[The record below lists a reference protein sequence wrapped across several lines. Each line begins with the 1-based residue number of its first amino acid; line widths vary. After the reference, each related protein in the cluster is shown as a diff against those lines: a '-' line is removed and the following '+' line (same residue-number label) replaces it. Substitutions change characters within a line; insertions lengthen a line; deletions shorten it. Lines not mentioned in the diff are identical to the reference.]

1 MTNWFTRRYKEK
13 PTAEVQRSFFLWRR
27 KKAANVG
34 NTGMIWYCSQTVVGR
49 ICCRGG
55 WALCCS
61 AVGFTVNMDYDDR
74 ETEAKVMWH
83 RPPTYGFEELKRI
96 IRKKELS
103 FDEWSEGFLDLR
115 LIDRR
120 ISAIKGLLVG
130 QLQVRLWNL
139 TGGWEGTETPTADC
153 YKVSQF
159 RGSPDQLYHHQQIRK
174 AKPKFIECETCSRR
188 FPTWLSTFP
197 LAAKNLNEEYA
208 LVRQDRYKG
217 VSYCSSKKR

>member
-1 MTNWFTRRYKEK
+1 MND
-13 PTAEVQRSFFLWRR
+13 Q
-27 KKAANVG
+27 
-34 NTGMIWYCSQTVVGR
+34 
-49 ICCRGG
+49 
-55 WALCCS
+55 
-61 AVGFTVNMDYDDR
+61 
-74 ETEAKVMWH
+74 KV
-83 RPPTYGFEELKRI
+83 
-96 IRKKELS
+96 
-103 FDEWSEGFLDLR
+103 FLDLR